1 MKKTNKKEVVNTFL
15 HSDSDDIRSA
25 IIDGALIYIR
35 KNGNVIKAKLE
46 DAEFLSNNKIYR
58 VWCVEDGTVIYDFD
72 AYDARPQFKDLLAR
86 AGQFLEV
93 KLLYVCI
100 MFLFVHILLSTMI
113 FFSTPSLKEI
123 QEKIDAMPKSS
134 IINGQIQTTNP
145 QQKQNIADI
154 LSNQGI

>member
-58 VWCVEDGTVIYDFD
+58 V
-72 AYDARPQFKDLLAR
+72 
-86 AGQFLEV
+86 
-93 KLLYVCI
+93 
-100 MFLFVHILLSTMI
+100 
-113 FFSTPSLKEI
+113 
-123 QEKIDAMPKSS
+123 
-134 IINGQIQTTNP
+134 
-145 QQKQNIADI
+145 
-154 LSNQGI
+154 